1 MVREGRLTDEEI
13 REDAEITEFWRKI
26 TEVAFAEEASAFPEK
41 ASART
46 EQHAVYDKRIQ
57 DGWKQNP
64 EFGNALV
71 LALVVGEVN
80 PLADYIASTKP
91 LTEDDR
97 GDLACLVLSWQKP
110 RQGRPP
116 KRSVWSS
123 VAKKNGA
130 ANMAANVCRH
140 TSRRVLSVRR
150 STPPTNFSARART
163 STRCGGPL
171 QRTLARPRPT
181 DKRRKVSILIAAY

>member
-97 GDLACLVLSWQKP
+97 GDL
-110 RQGRPP
+110 RREYGRERVPTHVTEGFISEAIDTADEFFGTRP
-116 KRSVWSS
+116 DLNEVRRA
-123 VAKKNGA
+123 VAKN
-130 ANMAANVCRH
+130 
-140 TSRRVLSVRR
+140 
-150 STPPTNFSARART
+150 PRT
-163 STRCGGPL
+163 TTADR
-171 QRTLARPRPT
+171 
-181 DKRRKVSILIAAY
+181 